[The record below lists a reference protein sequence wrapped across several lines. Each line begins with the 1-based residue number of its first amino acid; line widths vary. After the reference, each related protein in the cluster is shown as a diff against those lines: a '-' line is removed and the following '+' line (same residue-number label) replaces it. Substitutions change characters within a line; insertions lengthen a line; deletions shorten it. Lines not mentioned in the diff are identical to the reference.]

1 MSVFILFSFIQDK
14 LEESEACSDPYDL
27 DDFASQ
33 YVENT
38 SSSQVP
44 SPHNSQENHPPAS
57 RYSDLSSLSDCSEHK
72 EFSDQ
77 SEGSDS
83 TYHTDLEQKKR
94 MTANRVNRFSENRS
108 SFSKERINICHKRRT
123 CRSKSILDDLIGS
136 SEEEEEEMED
146 VEGEGEEEEEKQEDD
161 DEEEDEGEGE
171 EDEGGGEEGEGGEEE
186 EEEEKQEDDDE
197 EEEEDEDEGEED
209 EGEGEENEVEG
220 EDGERGQI
228 EENEDEEQNKKYILP
243 KGNRRSQNRNSK
255 TLCEFFSLSSE
266 NEEDERDY
274 GILHAVSVKPYTKI
288 KSKTQVEENVS
299 SETGSEKETRIDFL
313 VKPGKSPKETVNIE
327 QRQEDDS
334 LISTALKKKLSEV
347 SDKCCP
353 IKCAQSCSK
362 NFKCSKYSQGR

>member
-171 EDEGGGEEGEGGEEE
+171 EDEG
-186 EEEEKQEDDDE
+186 
-197 EEEEDEDEGEED
+197 
-209 EGEGEENEVEG
+209 
-220 EDGERGQI
+220 EDGERGQRK
-228 EENEDEEQNKKYILP
+228 ENEDEEQNEKYILP

-255 TLCEFFSLSSE
+255 TFCEFFSLSSE

>member
-171 EDEGGGEEGEGGEEE
+171 EDEG
-186 EEEEKQEDDDE
+186 
-197 EEEEDEDEGEED
+197 
-209 EGEGEENEVEG
+209 EGEENEVEG